1 MKPTLLFA
9 SIGVLAAAASASAL
23 GASGAPA
30 GAGVSASARCTSD
43 APARR
48 DDRSAGACA
57 SGMQAVPHD
66 AGPGD
71 AAYGWRYFT
80 DPAAHRAV
88 VISPQGEYYYSRGKG
103 LSLVAM
109 TQPGR

>member
-1 MKPTLLFA
+1 MKPTLLLA
-9 SIGVLAAAASASAL
+9 TIGVLAAAASASAL
-23 GASGAPA
+23 GAGGAPA
-30 GAGVSASARCTSD
+30 PAGVWASAHCSGD
-43 APARR
+43 APAHR
-48 DDRSAGACA
+48 DDRSAGACTR
-57 SGMQAVPHD
+57 GMQAVPHS

-103 LSLVAM
+103 LWLVAM
-109 TQPGR
+109 TQPGS